1 MLNTLVDLTTGVF
14 AAVITY
20 YLHEIFTGTG
30 MWDLPSGYLGF
41 GFVLSGFGFFYW
53 LGRFHEMGRRGHAR
67 SRRFQRM
74 VG

>member
-1 MLNTLVDLTTGVF
+1 MLNTLVDFATGIFTALLV
-14 AAVITY
+14 Y
-20 YLHEIFTGTG
+20 YLHEVLTGSG
-30 MWDLPSGYLGF
+30 MWDLPTGYLGF

-53 LGRFHEMGRRGHAR
+53 LGRFHEMGHHEHNR